1 MEKKLKYPELEQGN
15 YVVQTEAE
23 IAEARRQAELQEKRA
38 KRDRD
43 MAILGDIANLVS
55 KGAAMHGGAW
65 KMNKD
70 ESMAAQGNAKLR
82 ALQESNSKQLAEYAK
97 MRMNAADADRK
108 ERNAQKV
115 AEYNAEVEQYKR
127 DLEAEKYAKEQER
140 KDKQDA
146 LKEAET
152 ASTIAKNQASTNYY
166 NSGGRSGKEKNMR
179 YLGDWTFDF
188 DNAAEVDEAYAK
200 MVQADPSKAV
210 TETSY
215 LFPNGKVV
223 KNPSTQQKRDAL
235 TNGGMTKEPK
245 KNGTVA
251 PARRAAMES
260 WSAENVAEDWVP
272 EEDEIIDYKP

>member
-1 MEKKLKYPELEQGN
+1 MSAYDMMNEKKKPEYPTIDEGT
-15 YVVQTEAE
+15 YAE
-23 IAEARRQAELQEKRA
+23 DVERGIAEAEKKAAEIERQA

-43 MAILGDIANLVS
+43 MALIGDMAHLVS
-55 KGAAMHGGAW
+55 QGAAMHGGAW
-65 KMNKD
+65 KIGQTQN
-70 ESMAAQGNAKLR
+70 ESAKGNERLRQLREKNAAQTAAFAKER
-82 ALQESNSKQLAEYAK
+82 AALMEAK
-97 MRMNAADADRK
+97 RK
-108 ERNAQKV
+108 EQNAQKL
-115 AEYNAEVEQYKR
+115 AKYNAEVEQYKR

-140 KDKQDA
+140 KDRQEA

-179 YLGDWTFDF
+179 YLGDWAFDF

-235 TNGGMTKEPK
+235 TNGGMTKEAPRAK
-245 KNGTVA
+245 TNGTTTA
-251 PARRAAMES
+251 SPLNKGKNSNNKKDTGS
-260 WSAENVAEDWVP
+260 W
-272 EEDEIIDYKP
+272 